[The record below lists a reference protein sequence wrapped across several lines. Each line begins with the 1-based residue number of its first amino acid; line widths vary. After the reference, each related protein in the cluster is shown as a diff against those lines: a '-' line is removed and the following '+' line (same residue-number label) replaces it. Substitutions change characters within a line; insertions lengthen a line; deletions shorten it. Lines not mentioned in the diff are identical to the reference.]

1 MAITAPY
8 MHNGAFGSL
17 AAVIEFYA
25 IGGEPHEGQ
34 DERIR
39 PRDFSDQDKADLVAF
54 LEALT
59 GSNVDALAADARTAP
74 HWRFL
79 VHAFLRISGSPM

>member
-1 MAITAPY
+1 M
-8 MHNGAFGSL
+8 
-17 AAVIEFYA
+17 
-25 IGGEPHEGQ
+25 GGEPHEGQ

-39 PRDFSDQDKADLVAF
+39 PRDFSEQDKADLVAF

-74 HWRFL
+74 IGDF
-79 VHAFLRISGSPM
+79 